1 MKEKM
6 KFFKNF
12 SEKFKSLDESKK
24 KKILIS
30 GIAIVVIIILAIIIA
45 IVSSK
50 IGAADKKSGNLKND
64 GFATGKGNTAYI
76 STSVITAS
84 NEATKGLLEVTP
96 KNTTKVID
104 ESEYVKSVNLYK
116 GKLYYLA
123 INKTSTGK
131 YTRQVVKINLNGENR
146 EVLVDNIET
155 TSIGN
160 DTLNISDGWIYFL
173 NGDSELEKVK
183 ISNTDKRQPVSKEE
197 KISYFQISGKYI
209 YYITADD
216 EFKRMKKDGS
226 SEEKISNG
234 IEKFQVVADEV
245 YYISK
250 SDKSLMKFDL
260 NGNDRKETKVIERKV
275 QAFNIYEKTIYYAVN
290 EENDGGEQALY
301 KMKLNGKKNEKIVDL
316 SSANVVIGISGK
328 WIYYTDKV
336 DDSPYYYAI
345 YRVQAD
351 GKNKEKVNI

>member
-1 MKEKM
+1 
-6 KFFKNF
+6 
-12 SEKFKSLDESKK
+12 
-24 KKILIS
+24 
-30 GIAIVVIIILAIIIA
+30 
-45 IVSSK
+45 
-50 IGAADKKSGNLKND
+50 
-64 GFATGKGNTAYI
+64 
-76 STSVITAS
+76 
-84 NEATKGLLEVTP
+84 
-96 KNTTKVID
+96 
-104 ESEYVKSVNLYK
+104 
-116 GKLYYLA
+116 
-123 INKTSTGK
+123 
-131 YTRQVVKINLNGENR
+131 
-146 EVLVDNIET
+146 
-155 TSIGN
+155 
-160 DTLNISDGWIYFL
+160 
-173 NGDSELEKVK
+173 
-183 ISNTDKRQPVSKEE
+183 
-197 KISYFQISGKYI
+197 
-209 YYITADD
+209 
-216 EFKRMKKDGS
+216 MKKDGS

-234 IEKFQVVADEV
+234 IGKFQVVADEV

-316 SSANVVIGISGK
+316 SSANVVIGVSGK